1 MMFKIYVTTTITGSF
16 TVEAGSL
23 EEAQAK
29 LDNGEYDDLIQDVA
43 DSPDDID
50 TTTEIKEED

>member
-1 MMFKIYVTTTITGSF
+1 MIFKIYVTTTITGSF
-16 TVEAGSL
+16 TVEADTL
-23 EEAQAK
+23 EEAQAN

-50 TTTEIKEED
+50 TTTKIEEED

>member
-1 MMFKIYVTTTITGSF
+1 MMFKIYVATTITGCF

-23 EEAQAK
+23 EEAQAN

-50 TTTEIKEED
+50 TTTKIEEGK